1 MDLFSARLRDI
12 FLYDSSSPILFNS
25 GTFFILFLFFITVYA
40 LIHKNRLVVSLFVI
54 VFGFFFYY
62 KSSGLYVILL
72 GITAITDFS
81 LALAI
86 DKAKKKSYKK
96 LYLIIAVS
104 FSLTILAFFKY
115 TNFLL
120 ENLTDLVKFL
130 GNYPAVIHFI
140 KSLDSSAVKS
150 FDEIMKNNFQPTDIF
165 LPIGVSFFTF
175 QSISYVIEVYR
186 DKLPPTRN
194 FINYVF
200 YITFFPQLVA
210 GPIVKAKLFLPQLA
224 EKISIHKAEIWAGLW
239 LIMTGLFKKAVI
251 ADYISQ
257 YNDFVFS
264 APHTYTGYENLMA
277 ILGYTLQIYCDFSGY
292 SDMAIGL
299 GKIMGFDL
307 GINFNFPYKS
317 LNITDFW
324 RRWHISLSTW
334 LRDYLYISL
343 GGNRKGKWKMY
354 RNLFLTMFFG
364 GLWHGANWK
373 FVIWGS
379 SHGFALAIHKGF
391 KSVLDKIPN
400 IFPVRFLSWFLTFT
414 FVIILWIFFR
424 ATDIPENSSTFTV
437 KNGSGYTYKS
447 ATVSQTDSAKTVMVY
462 FFDGNTKKDSVT
474 QTVAYARAD
483 KVRVKSKITDNGD
496 LEVTVSTMI
505 NAYRVALIM
514 MKKVVT
520 ETSIDYIIPFW
531 TAHTTWVILMLIGFL
546 MHANPTLW
554 TEKIKEIYIKSPYI
568 VKLITFVIVVQL
580 VIQFKSATVQPFIYF
595 QF

>member
-12 FLYDSSSPILFNS
+12 FLYDSTSPILFNS
-25 GTFFILFLFFITVYA
+25 GTFFILFLFFITIYA
-40 LIHKNRLVVSLFVI
+40 LIHKNRLSVSLFVI
-54 VFGFFFYY
+54 AFGYFFYY

-72 GITAITDFS
+72 ALTAITDFS

-86 DKAKKKSYKK
+86 DKAKQRKNKK
-96 LYLIIAVS
+96 LFLVFGVVI
-104 FSLTILAFFKY
+104 SLTVLGFFKY
-115 TNFLL
+115 TNFIL
-120 ENLTDLVKFL
+120 ENLTNFVKYL
-130 GNYPAVIHFI
+130 GDFPAVVQFI
-140 KSLDSSAVKS
+140 KSLNGDVFKS
-150 FDEIMKNNFQPTDIF
+150 FEEIAKNNFQLTDIF

-175 QSISYVIEVYR
+175 QSISYIIEVYR

-194 FINYVF
+194 FIDYSF

-210 GPIVKAKLFLPQLA
+210 GPIVKAKLFLPQITG
-224 EKISIHKAEIWAGLW
+224 KINIRKEEIWAGLW

-264 APHTYTGYENLMA
+264 APQTYTGYENLMA

-334 LRDYLYISL
+334 LRDYLYISM
-343 GGNRKGKWKMY
+343 GGNRKGKWKTY

-379 SHGFALAIHKGF
+379 AHGLALAIHKAL
-391 KSVLDKIPN
+391 KSVLDKIPD
-400 IFPVRFLSWFLTFT
+400 IFPVRFTAWFLTFA

-424 ATDIPENSSTFTV
+424 ATDIAENSSTFTLP
-437 KNGSGYTYKS
+437 NAANYTYIS
-447 ATVSQTDSAKTVMVY
+447 ATTAQNDSTKTVQVY
-462 FFDGNTKKDSVT
+462 FFDGKTPKDTVT
-474 QTVAYARAD
+474 QIVAYAKAD
-483 KVRVKSKITDNGD
+483 KIRVKSKINENGD

-514 MKKVVT
+514 MKKVVS
-520 ETSIDYIIPFW
+520 ETSIDYVIPFW
-531 TAHTTWVILMLIGFL
+531 TAHQTWMILMLIGFL

-554 TEKIKEIYIKSPYI
+554 TEKIKEIYVRSPYI
-568 VKLITFVIVVQL
+568 IKLITFVIVVQL
-580 VIQFKSATVQPFIYF
+580 VIQFKSADVQPFIYF